1 MLIWPLMTVFK
12 MTVRADCAVSACS
25 PLLSY
30 IEALAHWLSVGW
42 GKSWP
47 LDKTLSASPNLLPAS
62 LRKPT
67 FLSTNL
73 ASLMDFEGE
82 QLYLSEEGN
91 GNPLQY
97 PCLENLMDRG
107 AQWAAVHGVTSSQAQ
122 RSDWYSHLAVLVLY
136 FQLQR
141 ENGVPTPFLA
151 VWRKCSVFCC

>member
-1 MLIWPLMTVFK
+1 MLIRPLMTVFK
-12 MTVRADCAVSACS
+12 MTVRADYAVSACS

-62 LRKPT
+62 LRKQT

-107 AQWAAVHGVTSSQAQ
+107 AQWAAVHGVTNSQAQ
-122 RSDWYSHLAVLVLY
+122 RSD
-136 FQLQR
+136 
-141 ENGVPTPFLA
+141 
-151 VWRKCSVFCC
+151 